1 MKKLFLAICMLS
13 LVACNN
19 QQKQEKEVTI
29 EKEIINETDA
39 KAESNKE
46 LAVTL
51 DWIAYKFEE
60 KEAVRGSFTD
70 FDLEY
75 NKDGQTPEEKLSNLT
90 FKVDK
95 ESANTNDADR
105 DKTIVDNFFLN
116 LKGDIHGNLGEL
128 KDGKVPVTISMNER
142 SVTKTFEYDIKDD
155 TVYFKGEIDIL
166 EDFMAETAFNALHKA
181 CALLHLD
188 KTWTDVAIEVSVK
201 M

>member
-1 MKKLFLAICMLS
+1 MKKLFLAICILS

-19 QQKQEKEVTI
+19 QQKQEKAVE
-29 EKEIINETDA
+29 EEIIVV
-39 KAESNKE
+39 ESSTEDSKIE
-46 LAVTL
+46 LDVTL

-70 FDLEY
+70 FDIDY
-75 NKDGQTPEEKLSNLT
+75 NEDGQTPEEKLSNLR

-95 ESANTNDADR
+95 ESANTNDEDR
-105 DKTIVDNFFLN
+105 DKTIIDNFFLN
-116 LKGDIHGNLGEL
+116 LKGDIHGSLGEL
-128 KDGKVPVTISMNER
+128 KDGKVPVTISMNEK
-142 SVTKTFEYDIKDD
+142 SVTKAFEYTIKDD
-155 TVYFKGEIDIL
+155 TIYLKGEIDIL
-166 EDFMAETAFNALHKA
+166 KDFMAETAFNALHKA